1 MRQLF
6 PCLALLAV
14 GCGVLDGSDAK
25 ESAAIVKAEQLQ
37 TCAKSY
43 LSKHDGEKVDSLDPL
58 VAYADDGE
66 RALLDPWGRPYQFA
80 YVTDPG
86 TQKDQLVIWTVV
98 PKTGRVIAAPPHLSS
113 QVPTTN

>member
-1 MRQLF
+1 MRYAY
-6 PCLALLAV
+6 PLLLLLV
-14 GCGVLDGSDAK
+14 IGCGVLDGSDAK

-43 LSKHDGEKVDSLDPL
+43 LTKHDGEKVDSLDAL
-58 VAYADDGE
+58 VEYADDGE
-66 RALLDPWGRPYQFA
+66 QALLDPWGQAYQFA

-86 TQKDQLVIWTVV
+86 SEQEKLLIWTVV
-98 PKTGRVIAAPPHLSS
+98 PKTGRVIAAPQHLSS